1 MRTHGEDC
9 SPTGTWADTNWW
21 VCRCPTHHPHKP
33 WWNRA
38 DSVLCEFSGCNT
50 ARPEQKPQQTA
61 STAVSLEE
69 KKWRCPSCS
78 LVNPIREFYCTR
90 CRLHHPSRRY
100 PSMNGNVH
108 NASAEMHPQTIC
120 ATGAS
125 ASSSNPT
132 FFIPLRR

>member
-90 CRLHHPSRRY
+90 CRLHHPSRRL
-100 PSMNGNVH
+100 PKH
-108 NASAEMHPQTIC
+108 EWECTQCKRRNA
-120 ATGAS
+120 
-125 ASSSNPT
+125 PT
-132 FFIPLRR
+132 NHMCYWCECVQF